1 MLIDIN
7 NLNDISYDN
16 FLKKINYRNVN
27 SIIEEKANEGRMWL
41 ENSLKMPKAETLK
54 NRLIP
59 KVTINDVLKIEKCV
73 GCGKCALVCPA
84 SIINIEKKEVA
95 V

>member
-1 MLIDIN
+1 
-7 NLNDISYDN
+7 
-16 FLKKINYRNVN
+16 
-27 SIIEEKANEGRMWL
+27 MWL

-73 GCGKCALVCPA
+73 GCGAACLNVQ
-84 SIINIEKKEVA
+84 
-95 V
+95 

>member
-1 MLIDIN
+1 MNKFKKKDIEHG
-7 NLNDISYDN
+7 I
-16 FLKKINYRNVN
+16 FAEINY
-27 SIIEEKANEGRMWL
+27 
-41 ENSLKMPKAETLK
+41 
-54 NRLIP
+54 
-59 KVTINDVLKIEKCV
+59 EKCV